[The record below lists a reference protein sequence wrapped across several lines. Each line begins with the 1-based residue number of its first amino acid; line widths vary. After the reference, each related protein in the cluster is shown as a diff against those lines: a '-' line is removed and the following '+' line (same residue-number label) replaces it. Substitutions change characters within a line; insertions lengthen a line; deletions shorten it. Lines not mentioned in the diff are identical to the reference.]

1 MKYSGKII
9 VFLICLGLIFGAAFF
24 IHLENKETKLELKE
38 IKKESKTIDKPLSI
52 LILGVDSL
60 IPGKLEGWN
69 GRSDLIV
76 VLYVNPYTKVIS
88 VISIPRDTYIELKK
102 LKTHKINSANQVG
115 GYKLTIRAVKKLLN
129 IDIDHVLVFSIKSV
143 IDLID
148 AMGEIKIYVPQKM
161 SYHDY
166 SANLH
171 IEIEP
176 GLQVMNGKKLM
187 NFLRYRSKLDGD
199 IGRIQRQHI
208 FFRAAV
214 KQLSEPETVFRMPN
228 ILLKANKTFIT
239 DMSFKQ
245 MFELG
250 ILLRSLLIQSKNNDI
265 KTQGQWSFK
274 SYIVPGDFG
283 EKGYW
288 LPNQEKIKVMVA
300 EIKNEHS
307 K

>member
-1 MKYSGKII
+1 M
-9 VFLICLGLIFGAAFF
+9 FGAAFF
-24 IHLENKETKLELKE
+24 IYAEQKNKLELKE
-38 IKKESKTIDKPLSI
+38 IKKEEFKTINRPLSI

-60 IPGKLEGWN
+60 VPGKLEGWN

-76 VLYVNPYTKVIS
+76 LLYVNPYSKVVS
-88 VISIPRDTYIELKK
+88 VISIPRDTYVELKK
-102 LKTHKINSANQVG
+102 LKTHKINSANQFG
-115 GYKLTIRAVKKLLN
+115 GYRLTKRAVKKLLD
-129 IDIDHVLVFSIKSV
+129 IDIDHVVVFSIKSV

-176 GLQVMNGKKLM
+176 GLQTMNGKKLM
-187 NFLRYRSKLDGD
+187 NFLRYRSKTDGD

-214 KQLSEPETVFRMPN
+214 KQLTEPQTVFRMPT
-228 ILLKANKTFIT
+228 ILSKANKTFIT

-245 MFELG
+245 MFKLG
-250 ILLRSLLIQSKNNDI
+250 ILLRSLLIQSKNNDVSI
-265 KTQGQWSFK
+265 QGKWSFK

-288 LPNQEKIKVMVA
+288 LPNYPKIKEMVA
-300 EIKNEHS
+300 EIKNEHR